1 MITLGY
7 QYQRPFVQKAL
18 ARYKEFCKEYI
29 DANLVCILGNDIIE
43 SQEKQGAWVA
53 ELVDARDLKSLGAC
67 LCASSI
73 LAPGTSNSKG
83 FSRVG

>member
-18 ARYKEFCKEYI
+18 ARYKEFFKEYI

-53 ELVDARDLKSLGAC
+53 ELVDARDLK
-67 LCASSI
+67 
-73 LAPGTSNSKG
+73 NSMTCDK
-83 FSRVG
+83 